1 MFNVIW
7 AASDP
12 LKSVEELVK
21 FNRIVKRYFPD
32 FDPTKVLIFTTL
44 SHTVARF
51 GLEDGN
57 ADEGDEQ
64 PEVESPEE
72 DGNYAGDESSVKLIT
87 WLTITVFPLKRNTM
101 VVRQTFTVDQA
112 AKQATFML
120 STMISKYKD
129 NIVAIYSYSTA
140 VRRQAAIANVFLDQQ
155 VQEGLRRMAYTIS
168 EFQSSSVAHKG
179 NHDKI
184 GFSNF
189 DKLKAIMLQT
199 LSFSK
204 SYYDNEMKDA
214 VVPRALYD
222 AFG

>member
-72 DGNYAGDESSVKLIT
+72 DGNYAGDESSNDRL
-87 WLTITVFPLKRNTM
+87 
-101 VVRQTFTVDQA
+101 
-112 AKQATFML
+112 
-120 STMISKYKD
+120 
-129 NIVAIYSYSTA
+129 
-140 VRRQAAIANVFLDQQ
+140 
-155 VQEGLRRMAYTIS
+155 QELAET
-168 EFQSSSVAHKG
+168 EE
-179 NHDKI
+179 